1 MNPTIR
7 RLHFRPMS
15 GIWLMTLLLIFLP
28 FSPNSVLAL
37 TEQEIQERVLEI
49 SNDLRCPTCQGLSVK
64 DSTAKFSLQ
73 IKAKVRKMVI
83 EGQSAEDIKDYFVS
97 RYGAWILMAP
107 KMEGIGLFF
116 WLLPVAGFLLAG
128 GLIGLRLYRN
138 HHRVSQS
145 PGEDSPPPLTKQE
158 QEAIAKDLHQF
169 EEDD

>member
-1 MNPTIR
+1 MNRMIR
-7 RLHFRPMS
+7 RFQIRPIS
-15 GIWLMTLLLIFLP
+15 GIWMMTILLIFLP
-28 FSPNSVLAL
+28 FSPFSVLAL

-49 SNDLRCPTCQGLSVK
+49 THDLRCPTCQALSVK

-97 RYGAWILMAP
+97 RYGPWILMAP
-107 KMEGIGLFF
+107 KKEGLGLVF
-116 WLLPVAGFLLAG
+116 WLLPVAGLFLAG

-138 HHRVSQS
+138 QHRISQS
-145 PGEDSPPPLTKQE
+145 SGEDSPPPLTKQE
-158 QEAIAKDLHQF
+158 REVIAKDLRQF